1 MTTIKINKANRT
13 IEVTKAFA
21 NKASKFGSDEYKML
35 KEACNDFP
43 TFRVVTKSAGKRKGT
58 FKGLTITYMKD
69 YIEKHDTENKE
80 NMKDFCILCGR
91 NENWE
96 IVDLARMV
104 TYGEIRSWFLKKYP
118 VFNEYTEKVNKVLQS
133 A

>member
-1 MTTIKINKANRT
+1 MTTIRINEGNRT
-13 IEVTKAFA
+13 IEVTKAFY
-21 NKASKFGSDEYKML
+21 KEASKFGTDEYKML
-35 KEACNDFP
+35 KEARNDFP
-43 TFRVVTKSAGKRKGT
+43 TFRVVTKNAGKRNGT
-58 FKGLTITYMKD
+58 FKGLTIKYMKE

-80 NMKDFCILCGR
+80 IMKDFCILCGR

-96 IVDLARMV
+96 IVDLVGTA
-104 TYGEIRSWFLKKYP
+104 TYGEIKSWFLKKYP

>member
-1 MTTIKINKANRT
+1 MTTIKINEANRT

-35 KEACNDFP
+35 KEARNDFP
-43 TFRVVTKSAGKRKGT
+43 TFKVVTKSAGKRKGT
-58 FKGLTITYMKD
+58 FKGLTITYMKE
-69 YIEKHDTENKE
+69 YIEKHDSE

-104 TYGEIRSWFLKKYP
+104 TYGEIKSWFLKKYP
-118 VFNEYTEKVNKVLQS
+118 EFNEYTKNANKILQS

>member
-1 MTTIKINKANRT
+1 MTTIKINEANRT

-35 KEACNDFP
+35 KEARNDFP

-58 FKGLTITYMKD
+58 FKGLTITYMKE
-69 YIEKHDTENKE
+69 YIEKHDSE

-104 TYGEIRSWFLKKYP
+104 TYGEIKAWFLKKYP
-118 VFNEYTEKVNKVLQS
+118 EFNEYTKNANTILQS

>member
-1 MTTIKINKANRT
+1 MTNIKINEANRT
-13 IEVTKAFA
+13 IEVTKAFY
-21 NKASKFGSDEYKML
+21 KEASKFGTDEYKML
-35 KEACNDFP
+35 KEARNDFP
-43 TFRVVTKSAGKRKGT
+43 TFRVVTKNAGKRNGT
-58 FKGLTITYMKD
+58 FKGLTIKYMKE

-80 NMKDFCILCGR
+80 IMKDFCILCGR

-96 IVDLARMV
+96 IVDLVGTA
-104 TYGEIRSWFLKKYP
+104 TYGEIKSWFLKKYP

>member
-1 MTTIKINKANRT
+1 MTTIKINEANRT

-35 KEACNDFP
+35 KEARNDFP

-104 TYGEIRSWFLKKYP
+104 TYGEIKAWFLKKYP

>member
-1 MTTIKINKANRT
+1 MTIKINNSNKS

-21 NKASKFGSDEYKML
+21 KKASIFGSDEYCEL
-35 KEACNDFP
+35 KEARNDFP
-43 TFRVVTKSAGKRKGT
+43 TFRVVTKSSGKRNGT
-58 FKGLTITYMKD
+58 FKGLTITYMKE

-80 NMKDFCILCGR
+80 IMKDFCVLCGR

-96 IVDLARMV
+96 ILDLAGTA
-104 TYGEIRSWFLKKYP
+104 TYGEIKSWFLKKFP
-118 VFNEYTEKVNKVLQS
+118 VFNEYTEKVNKVLKS

>member
-1 MTTIKINKANRT
+1 MTTIKINEANRT

-21 NKASKFGSDEYKML
+21 NKASKFGSDEYNML
-35 KEACNDFP
+35 KEARNDFP

-104 TYGEIRSWFLKKYP
+104 TYGEIKAWFLKKYP